1 MTEEPTKQRTRESSL
16 SELLSPTLAES
27 QAGIRGITLE
37 DEVVTAR
44 ELRAR
49 KRRRHTIMATAL
61 SVFAVVLIV
70 LGVVFVQ
77 RYDINPFKNRDYSG
91 SGNGEPVSF
100 TIEQGESTA
109 QIAQALKEKDIIA
122 DPGKFIDVYQKEA
135 NGKTLKAGTY
145 ELQKQMSSS
154 SVVKNLVDSDNNI
167 FYIAVQQG
175 KRMNETV
182 DIIAKATEGKISRR
196 DIEAAMSHPEE
207 YGIPKNVPS
216 MEGWLHPGE
225 YRIPK
230 EGTDAKKII
239 EAMVSRTKADL
250 QEAGVSGDQRTFEV
264 LTKASIVELEAQPK
278 DYVAVAGII
287 NNRLNN
293 PKGETNGLIQSDA
306 TVTYGLGVRSYHLTE
321 EQKAD
326 KNNKYNTYAN
336 TGLPAGPI
344 ASPGLSSIKAVAN
357 PENNPYYYWV
367 TVDLDTGETKY
378 SRTYKEHQKYVD
390 EYNQWC
396 EEHSGRCK

>member
-1 MTEEPTKQRTRESSL
+1 LARRLAKLVDAPFAKVEATKFTEVGYVGRDVESMVRDLVENAIQIVTKLKQEEVKPQAFDKAVKKLAKILKPGIMKKVSNPQQDSLFNMFQQMGIQNPGLEPEMKEEVTEE
-16 SELLSPTLAES
+16 
-27 QAGIRGITLE
+27 
-37 DEVVTAR
+37 
-44 ELRAR
+44 
-49 KRRRHTIMATAL
+49 
-61 SVFAVVLIV
+61 
-70 LGVVFVQ
+70 
-77 RYDINPFKNRDYSG
+77 
-91 SGNGEPVSF
+91 
-100 TIEQGESTA
+100 
-109 QIAQALKEKDIIA
+109 IAQ
-122 DPGKFIDVYQKEA
+122 
-135 NGKTLKAGTY
+135 
-145 ELQKQMSSS
+145 
-154 SVVKNLVDSDNNI
+154 
-167 FYIAVQQG
+167 
-175 KRMNETV
+175 
-182 DIIAKATEGKISRR
+182 SRR

-207 YGIPKNVPS
+207 YGIPKNFPS

-367 TVDLDTGETKY
+367 TVDLDSGETKY
-378 SRTYKEHQKYVD
+378 SKTYEEHQRYVE

-396 EEHSGRCK
+396 SNHKGRCS

>member
-1 MTEEPTKQRTRESSL
+1 
-16 SELLSPTLAES
+16 
-27 QAGIRGITLE
+27 
-37 DEVVTAR
+37 
-44 ELRAR
+44 
-49 KRRRHTIMATAL
+49 
-61 SVFAVVLIV
+61 
-70 LGVVFVQ
+70 
-77 RYDINPFKNRDYSG
+77 
-91 SGNGEPVSF
+91 
-100 TIEQGESTA
+100 
-109 QIAQALKEKDIIA
+109 
-122 DPGKFIDVYQKEA
+122 
-135 NGKTLKAGTY
+135 
-145 ELQKQMSSS
+145 
-154 SVVKNLVDSDNNI
+154 
-167 FYIAVQQG
+167 
-175 KRMNETV
+175 
-182 DIIAKATEGKISRR
+182 
-196 DIEAAMSHPEE
+196 
-207 YGIPKNVPS
+207 

-264 LTKASIVELEAQPK
+264 LTKASIVELEAPPK

-344 ASPGLSSIKAVAN
+344 ASPGYPQSK
-357 PENNPYYYWV
+357 
-367 TVDLDTGETKY
+367 
-378 SRTYKEHQKYVD
+378 R
-390 EYNQWC
+390 
-396 EEHSGRCK
+396 

>member
-1 MTEEPTKQRTRESSL
+1 MQ
-16 SELLSPTLAES
+16 
-27 QAGIRGITLE
+27 
-37 DEVVTAR
+37 
-44 ELRAR
+44 
-49 KRRRHTIMATAL
+49 
-61 SVFAVVLIV
+61 
-70 LGVVFVQ
+70 
-77 RYDINPFKNRDYSG
+77 
-91 SGNGEPVSF
+91 
-100 TIEQGESTA
+100 
-109 QIAQALKEKDIIA
+109 
-122 DPGKFIDVYQKEA
+122 
-135 NGKTLKAGTY
+135 
-145 ELQKQMSSS
+145 
-154 SVVKNLVDSDNNI
+154 
-167 FYIAVQQG
+167 
-175 KRMNETV
+175 
-182 DIIAKATEGKISRR
+182 
-196 DIEAAMSHPEE
+196 
-207 YGIPKNVPS
+207 
-216 MEGWLHPGE
+216 GWLHPGE